1 MLEMINLEAQ
11 YLSFL
16 VRKGLALV
24 HYNPLN
30 RVSSGMKQK
39 WEKFIETQCIIGPVC
54 MCKV

>member
-39 WEKFIETQCIIGPVC
+39 WEKFIWTQCRMGSFQPC
-54 MCKV
+54 